1 MRGAKMQ
8 FDAREDFKHNLHRVK
23 KNCHFDH
30 KYIVELKAEIFI
42 AAAMSIKRKTILQ
55 VIDEIGFDEPV
66 RSVLMNYVI
75 EVEEGR
81 REKRTIE
88 MIQEN

>member
-1 MRGAKMQ
+1 M
-8 FDAREDFKHNLHRVK
+8 
-23 KNCHFDH
+23 
-30 KYIVELKAEIFI
+30 ELKAEIFI

-75 EVEEGR
+75 EVEEGS

-88 MIQEN
+88 MIQGN

>member
-1 MRGAKMQ
+1 MQ

-23 KNCHFDH
+23 KNCHFDRR
-30 KYIVELKAEIFI
+30 YIVELKAEIFI

-75 EVEEGR
+75 EVEEGS

-88 MIQEN
+88 MIQGN